1 MSHTITTKVHFATGR
16 SGQRKL
22 KTGEAPEPKPAYE
35 GRIPRISRLMALAI
49 RCEHLIAEGHIA
61 DQAELARLG
70 HVTRA
75 RTSQIMNMNYLAPDI
90 IEEILFLP
98 RTREGCD
105 PVAER
110 HIRPILREFCWAK
123 QRAMWRRVWAAPDP
137 VAR

>member
-1 MSHTITTKVHFATGR
+1 VSSTIPEKVHFATGR
-16 SGQRKL
+16 SGQKKL
-22 KTGEAPEPKPAYE
+22 KVGEAPEKPVNE

-49 RCEHLIAEGHIA
+49 RCEHLIVEGHIA

-75 RTSQIMNMNYLAPDI
+75 RTSQIMNLNYLAPDI

-98 RTREGCD
+98 RTVKGCD

-110 HIRPILREFCWAK
+110 HIRPILQEFCWAK
-123 QRAMWRRVWAAPDP
+123 QRAMWQRIGEATPE
-137 VAR
+137 

>member
-1 MSHTITTKVHFATGR
+1 MSRRITEKVHFTTGR
-16 SGQRKL
+16 SGQKKL
-22 KTGEAPEPKPAYE
+22 KAGEAPEKPVNE

-49 RCEHLIAEGHIA
+49 RCEHLIVEGHIA

-98 RTREGCD
+98 RTVKGCD

-110 HIRPILREFCWAK
+110 HIRPILREFCWAR
-123 QRAMWRRVWAAPDP
+123 QRAMWRRLRGAKRPEG
-137 VAR
+137 

>member
-1 MSHTITTKVHFATGR
+1 MSSTITEKVHFTTGR
-16 SGQRKL
+16 SGQKKL
-22 KTGEAPEPKPAYE
+22 KPGEAPVKPVNE
-35 GRIPRISRLMALAI
+35 GRIPRISRLMALAL

-75 RTSQIMNMNYLAPDI
+75 RTSQIMNLNFLAPDI

-98 RTREGCD
+98 RTVRGCD

-123 QRAMWRRVWAAPDP
+123 QRAMWRRVRPGE
-137 VAR
+137 

>member
-1 MSHTITTKVHFATGR
+1 MSSTITEKVHFTTGR
-16 SGQRKL
+16 SGQKKL
-22 KTGEAPEPKPAYE
+22 KAGEAPVKPVNE

-49 RCEHLIAEGHIA
+49 RCEHLIADGQIA

-75 RTSQIMNMNYLAPDI
+75 RTSQIMNMNFLAPDI

-98 RTREGCD
+98 RTVKGCD

-123 QRAMWRRVWAAPDP
+123 QRAMW
-137 VAR
+137 ARLTTNRPE